1 MQSASQQWQAAFI
14 PEEPDNYPKHLEH
27 WQKITANPEVINK
40 TILVDD
46 KVAGHVGR
54 WILGGVGQVTFWI
67 GQNYE
72 GNQVA
77 TEALTQFL
85 ELDSLRPLEGRCA
98 FDNRAS
104 VKVLEKNGFV
114 QVGTDVYFAN
124 ARNEEITELVFQ
136 LL

>member
-1 MQSASQQWQAAFI
+1 MQSPSQQWQAAFI
-14 PEEPDNYPKHLEH
+14 PEQPGNYPKHVEH
-27 WQKITANPEVINK
+27 WQKITANPEVLNK

-54 WILGGVGQVTFWI
+54 WMLDGVGQITFWV
-67 GQNYE
+67 GQDYE
-72 GNQVA
+72 GKQVA
-77 TEALTQFL
+77 TEALAQFL
-85 ELDSLRPLEGRCA
+85 KLDSLRPLEGRCA
-98 FDNRAS
+98 FDNFAS
-104 VKVLEKNGFV
+104 AKVLEKNGFV